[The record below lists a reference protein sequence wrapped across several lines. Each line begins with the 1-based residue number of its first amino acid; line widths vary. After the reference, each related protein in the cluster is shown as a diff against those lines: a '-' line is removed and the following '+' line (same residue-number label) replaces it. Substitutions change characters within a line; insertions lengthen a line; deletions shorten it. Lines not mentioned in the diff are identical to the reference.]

1 MKSAVDMKRETAM
14 KEKRSKSETL
24 CHRCKHGGA
33 VVECCRC
40 PDLSP
45 DVWSFADKTDEHMA
59 HLQAASFVASQK
71 IAENR
76 LPTDFSFIPYVAVS
90 AAVCR
95 GSCKYYAENAQK

>member
-1 MKSAVDMKRETAM
+1 M
-14 KEKRSKSETL
+14 KEKRTNPEITL

-33 VVECCRC
+33 VVECCHC

-45 DVWSFADKTDEHMA
+45 DVWEYADKTDERRA
-59 HLQAASFVASQK
+59 HLQAAEFVASQK

-76 LPTDFSFIPYVAVS
+76 LPSDFSFIPFVAVS

-95 GSCKYYAENAQK
+95 GSCKYYSEIAQK